1 MKKQES
7 KKSYAIFGLGEFGRS
22 VAEELMTAG
31 ADVMAID
38 KDEDLVSD
46 IAPHVTMAVQVD
58 ATELHAFDTLGLS
71 NMDGVIVTITSCL
84 EASIMA
90 IMAAKEAGVPFILAK
105 SRNATMTSILER
117 IGADKIVT
125 PERDGGI
132 RVARNIVNGNFVDFF
147 ELSKRVR
154 MVEITVKEEWI
165 GKNLK
170 ELSLRQKHKL
180 NVVALR
186 RDGELTTDVSPDQPF
201 RHKDTILVI
210 TDKKYIGELIS

>member
-1 MKKQES
+1 MRKQKS
-7 KKSYAIFGLGEFGRS
+7 SKSYAVFGLGEFGRS
-22 VAEELMTAG
+22 VAEELMAAG
-31 ADVMAID
+31 ADVLAID

-46 IAPHVTMAVQVD
+46 IAPSVTMAVQVD
-58 ATELHAFDTLGLS
+58 ATELHAFDSLGLS

-105 SRNATMTSILER
+105 SRNATMSEIFER

-132 RVARNIVNGNFVDFF
+132 RVARNIVNGNFIDFI
-147 ELSKRVR
+147 ELSSTVR
-154 MVEITVKEEWI
+154 MVEITVKDEWI
-165 GKNLK
+165 GKNLIQ
-170 ELSLRQKHKL
+170 LSLRQKHKL

-186 RDGELTTDVSPDQPF
+186 RGGELTTDINPEDRKSV
-201 RHKDTILVI
+201 V
-210 TDKKYIGELIS
+210 

>member
-22 VAEELMTAG
+22 VAEELMDGG

-46 IAPHVTMAVQVD
+46 IAPHVTMAIQVD

-132 RVARNIVNGNFVDFF
+132 RVARNIINGNFIDFF

-154 MVEITVKEEWI
+154 MVEISVKDAWI
-165 GKNLK
+165 GKSLK

-186 RDGELTTDVSPDQPF
+186 RDGELTTNMNPDQPF
-201 RHKDTILVI
+201 QQGDTVLVI
-210 TDKKYIGELIS
+210 MDKKYIGELVS

>member
-1 MKKQES
+1 MRKQKS
-7 KKSYAIFGLGEFGRS
+7 SKSYAVFGLGEFGRS
-22 VAEELMTAG
+22 VAEELMAAG
-31 ADVMAID
+31 ADVLAID

-46 IAPHVTMAVQVD
+46 IAPSVTMAVQVD
-58 ATELHAFDTLGLS
+58 ATELHAFDSLGLS

-105 SRNATMTSILER
+105 SRNATMSEIFER

-132 RVARNIVNGNFVDFF
+132 RVARTIVNGNFIDFI
-147 ELSKRVR
+147 ELSSTVR
-154 MVEITVKEEWI
+154 MVEITVKDEWI
-165 GKNLK
+165 GKNLIQ
-170 ELSLRQKHKL
+170 LSLRQKHKL

-186 RDGELTTDVSPDQPF
+186 RGGELTTDINPDMPF
-201 RHKDTILVI
+201 CSGDSVLVMI
-210 TDKKYIGELIS
+210 DKK

>member
-1 MKKQES
+1 MRKQKS
-7 KKSYAIFGLGEFGRS
+7 SKSYAVFGLGEFGRS
-22 VAEELMTAG
+22 VAEELMAAG
-31 ADVMAID
+31 ADVLAID

-46 IAPHVTMAVQVD
+46 IAPSVTMAVQVD
-58 ATELHAFDTLGLS
+58 ATELHAFDSLGLS

-105 SRNATMTSILER
+105 SRHATMSEIFER

-132 RVARNIVNGNFVDFF
+132 RVARNIVNGNFIDFI
-147 ELSKRVR
+147 ELSSTVR
-154 MVEITVKEEWI
+154 MVEITVKDEWI
-165 GKNLK
+165 GKNLIQ
-170 ELSLRQKHKL
+170 LSLRQKHKL

-186 RDGELTTDVSPDQPF
+186 RGGELTTDINPDMPF
-201 RHKDTILVI
+201 CSGDSVLVMI
-210 TDKKYIGELIS
+210 DKKYIGELLD

>member
-22 VAEELMTAG
+22 VAEELMAAG

-117 IGADKIVT
+117 IGANKIVT

-132 RVARNIVNGNFVDFF
+132 RVARNIVNGNFIDFI
-147 ELSKRVR
+147 ELSSTVR
-154 MVEITVKEEWI
+154 MVEITVKDEWI
-165 GKNLK
+165 GKNLIQ
-170 ELSLRQKHKL
+170 LSLRQKHKL

-186 RDGELTTDVSPDQPF
+186 RGGELTTDINPDMPF
-201 RHKDTILVI
+201 CSGDSVLVMI
-210 TDKKYIGELIS
+210 DKKYIGELLD